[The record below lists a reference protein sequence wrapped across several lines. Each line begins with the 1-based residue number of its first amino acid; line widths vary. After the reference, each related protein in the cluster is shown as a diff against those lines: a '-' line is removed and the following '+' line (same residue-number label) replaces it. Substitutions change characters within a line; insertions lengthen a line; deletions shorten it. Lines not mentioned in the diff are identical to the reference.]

1 MEPYWE
7 KEFCIE
13 DKKYEI
19 KLYQY
24 TPKCIAMTSTEDFG
38 KKFATPL
45 KEIGGKFNPKLSIGP
60 SWIFKF
66 DFQSDLTDVLRKIY
80 KGEIKPKETEIRQ
93 PVFEDSDVDQKIFN
107 NLQELIT
114 LLPEEKEER
123 ILSETEEVITTV
135 YYNKDEETVTK
146 GNLIYSF
153 CSAHKNMEIYQLEL

>member
-80 KGEIKPKETEIRQ
+80 K
-93 PVFEDSDVDQKIFN
+93 
-107 NLQELIT
+107 
-114 LLPEEKEER
+114 
-123 ILSETEEVITTV
+123 EEVITTV